1 MTLSESRVIVD
12 RHPREMVV
20 IDNYLFSFLVQIDG
34 INLEYL
40 KDKHVIVVEDIIDT
54 GKTMQKLIPLIESYG
69 TFSCKVSQSSICDNE
84 QTCVL
89 SEKDTP
95 LSCGYKSNYCGFIIP
110 NYFIIGNGYDFDE
123 VMREIRHSVIINDH
137 GIEYYTEHKII

>member
-69 TFSCKVSQSSICDNE
+69 TLSCKVS
-84 QTCVL
+84 
-89 SEKDTP
+89 
-95 LSCGYKSNYCGFIIP
+95 
-110 NYFIIGNGYDFDE
+110 
-123 VMREIRHSVIINDH
+123 
-137 GIEYYTEHKII
+137 